1 MKRLIR
7 KANENLEEMIG
18 IIDDIAAWCKYDMN
32 SLDVEKV
39 ISLNQDCLTN
49 AKVYRAMG
57 MENDWFLEDII
68 ETSNFPITI
77 GEICDQI
84 KEKGIFYDDKY
95 SSFTTDLSFAE
106 EWNDINNFQQ
116 TSVEYILVANKTGLD
131 IEKIYNKWKDEI
143 DTPSMQVIN
152 ECLYA
157 KEIICKF
164 DDDFNFHSLHKIT
177 NMGQQIESI
186 EEAIKIFELE

>member
-7 KANENLEEMIG
+7 KANDNLDEMIK
-18 IIDDIAAWCKYDMN
+18 IIDDIAAWCQYDMGA
-32 SLDVEKV
+32 LDVEKA
-39 ISLNQDCLTN
+39 ISLNPDCMTT

-57 MENDWFLEDII
+57 MENEWFMEDIL
-68 ETSNFPITI
+68 EVSEFPITI
-77 GEICDQI
+77 GELCNQI

-106 EWNDINNFQQ
+106 EWNSLNNFQQ
-116 TSVEYILVANKTGLD
+116 TCVEYVLVADKTGLD
-131 IEKIYNKWKDEI
+131 IEKVYNKWKDQI

-152 ECLYA
+152 ECLVA

-164 DDDFNFHSLHKIT
+164 DKEFDFYSLQEIT

-186 EEAIKIFELE
+186 EEAIKIFELD